1 MKNIDDEAIAIVGM
15 ASQYPGAKNPLELWE
30 NILSQRVQ
38 FRRLPDE
45 RFPTDE
51 YYDSNVNAKDRTYGS
66 RVAVI
71 DGYEFDCVGKRIP
84 KQTYEATDTVQ
95 WLALDMTLQ
104 MLEDAGIDPATLPK
118 ETSGVILGN
127 TLVGDTSRSNY
138 FRLRWPF
145 VRKSLRITAERAGMS
160 STNITKLENSMEGI
174 FKSVFPDVNED
185 TIAGGLANT
194 IAGRVCNYLD
204 LKGGGYIVDG
214 ACASSLI
221 AIYTA
226 AERLLAGDL
235 DFAIAGGVDMSLD
248 TFELIGFAKAG
259 ALSRSEMRVYD
270 KRGDGF
276 IAGEGCGI
284 IGLKRLSD
292 AKRDGNK
299 VYATLQGWGV
309 ATDGKSGIA
318 TPTVEGQSLALQ
330 RALKKSKFDTSS
342 IDFIEGHGTGTKV
355 GDYIELTA
363 MADALNKDNQLDDS
377 SCGVTSFKTIVGH
390 TKAASGVGGL
400 IKTVIALNQRVM
412 PPLANCSMPHGLFS
426 TKAKTLF
433 PIVEGEV
440 KEKTYRMRAGVS
452 SMGFGGINTHILLE
466 SADAPYKHL
475 TPTIS
480 EEALFVSAQDS
491 ELFVFSATTQ
501 SELKE
506 QIINIVED
514 VNKASYAEMADLA
527 KHLTNGINADDVVK
541 ASVVI
546 TSPFQAVE
554 KLKELINILTE
565 NTFLNTSY
573 NNLEK
578 NIFISHN
585 ITKQNIAFVFPGQG
599 SQQINGAKK
608 LIKRYPW
615 AKEILNKAAK
625 IFEKYDRGDIIKT
638 VYQPLEKVSTDTELK
653 QIHSLLQKTQTAQPT
668 IVLASIIWYEY
679 LLRIGVTPAIV
690 AGHSLG
696 ELTAFYSAGTF
707 SLEDVLEL
715 AVLRGKIMASSDKAA
730 GSMASLMCN
739 EEKAEELIKKVTEG
753 YIVLANL
760 NSPRQTV
767 VAGDKKAIERILEIA
782 STEEIR
788 AVELNVSNAFH
799 SNIVDEAAKAFKK
812 QFPISSKIKALNKTV
827 ISSIDGKA
835 IKESLNLKEH
845 FSEQITNPVDFVNTA
860 NTIDKY
866 SDTII
871 EVGTGGVLSNLLKAN
886 IGDNK
891 SFPVATEADSFK
903 DINTVISKLYISGC
917 PINWENIYENRL
929 IRPFIAAKELKFIV
943 NPCEYEFSEESIAA
957 VEQFDMQND
966 SLKDVFTDIPQNQL
980 EQYLKHRK
988 TFISDVIKSDIKTLN
1003 SSIVMEPLPKTEEK
1017 AITETVSTSTS
1028 TLNTLLDLA
1037 TKMTGFPR
1045 ESLNGSMHLL
1055 DDLNFDSIKAG
1066 ELITTAVRN
1075 LKITKEVDPIM
1086 LAGASI
1092 DGIAK
1097 HLDTLLPKTEEKA
1110 ITEIVSTST
1119 STLNT
1124 LLDLATKMTGFPRES
1139 LNGSMHLL
1147 DDLNFDSIKAGEL
1160 ITTAVRNLKITKE
1173 VDPIMLAGAS
1183 IDGIA
1188 KHLDTLLP
1196 KTEEPSLL
1204 VTKNINPEPIAYD
1217 KMWVREFI
1225 LENIPSSIDKTNF
1238 ILNTQSLQNVF
1249 DTIVG
1254 IVYEDAELELA
1265 KEIQRTMQS
1274 YNVKSKLYEYNIYDN
1289 SSEHVIAILS
1299 RSDNTN
1305 PLDINKI
1312 EETLNKLRIPLHP
1325 SLKSITYVQF
1335 DRIQF
1340 EDSQAIAKIESSCA
1354 ASYAA
1359 SAHFER
1365 PSLRVRVVDFDSRI
1379 DKSKI
1384 VNSVLYEQLLNDNY
1398 IFASYDKNDLRYTNK
1413 PVLLQT
1419 QLEPK
1424 RTYKLSKKDV
1434 VIVTGGAK
1442 GITAECAMALAIK
1455 TGATMA
1461 LVGSSPY
1468 PKEEDS
1474 SNEIIQTLKKF
1485 TENNIPHNY
1494 YNCNIADYS
1503 SVDTLVKKIQE
1514 DFGRVTCI
1522 IHGAGINNPSRTG
1535 QLDAKKASNEVAPKV
1550 AGIMNLC
1557 NALGDKAPKLIVGL
1571 SSVIGM
1577 TGMPGNSLYGFS
1589 NEALDIV
1596 LKNYEQMNP
1605 GTDIISIAY
1614 SVWADVGMGAKS
1626 GSTKY
1631 LEKMGI
1637 FSIPVNEGVKRFL
1650 RLVEYKPQDRLV
1662 AVSAQLGGLD
1672 TWVQESPVKPKAN
1685 RFLENVL
1692 AYQSN
1697 VEIVSHVHISLE
1709 NDKYIKDHKYRNT
1722 YLFPTVFGLEAMA
1735 QNAACVLNK
1744 ATLDKLTIEDM
1755 RLDLPIIVNPVSGI
1769 DIYIKASVIEREAIQ
1784 DVQIVEVMIST
1795 EKDSFT
1801 HPAFSAKIVLS
1812 PEKMSEDK
1820 SFIEPTHDIGIEP
1833 LNELYGHQLFQGNM
1847 FRRINKIFMMN
1858 DLDML
1863 CQVNHRE
1870 VITAF
1875 SEKFSNELILGDAC
1889 FRDAMLQSS
1898 QLTEEAACLPIG
1910 ISKLV
1915 IFPKNGDTS
1924 FYVRSKVIV
1933 RSETKMECQVQ
1944 ALNEKGQIIEEMKG
1958 YKLKK
1963 IKNGIKF
1970 LKPEQFAN
1978 PIINDKEI
1986 FKKALNQI
1994 EEDLEIV
2001 LPAIVFD
2008 YKQEIATAT
2017 KDERHKLEYPIFS
2030 YVGKILT
2037 NEEVDVDAITWN
2049 DNGKPII
2056 KDQSFNLS
2064 LSHNQA
2070 HILCTAGY
2078 EAQGS
2083 DIELVEERSKKVWDT
2098 LLGVHANILE
2108 KLIENGDTLDQAGT
2122 RIWSVMESFIKAFA
2136 VAPEEIIMKKSHSNS
2151 ILFIANTKEKKLTI
2165 ATFPLIFTRNREK
2178 IVAIGIE
2185 PSQSIKNKDKD
2196 IQKKLDISESCYIRI
2211 GENGQSQQ
2219 CYQFRVSFKE
2229 ATMLQKLVNYS
2240 TFAFWMGKVREAAL
2254 LNIGTKLI
2262 DDTSSGNYAWVTN
2275 YSKIN
2280 ILGNVTSFDL
2290 IEGRTWTS
2298 KRFGSK
2304 NSSNV
2309 LHFDWIK
2316 INENGVEERVAY
2328 CEMATTWVLIK
2339 DHGIVESAVYPDYLE
2354 EFMLDIE
2361 PSSTSDS
2368 LVIAQMT
2375 ESLKDVSLS
2384 NEIIYKAKEGPIVE
2398 PLLHTEI
2405 VQTTLEHSNFIGNI
2419 YFAHY
2424 YEWQKSTLDRYMYSI
2439 IPEYYRGVGEKGELF
2454 AINSEVFHLRE
2465 AMPFSSVK
2473 ITIHLK
2479 TLHNNGVEFYFNYYA
2494 LDEDNTWFKLAYG
2507 ILKAIWMIKK
2517 GKEFVQMKLP
2527 LKLINHLKEKSIL

>member
-1 MKNIDDEAIAIVGM
+1 MKNIDDETIAIVGM
-15 ASQYPGAKNPLELWE
+15 ALQYPGAKNPLELWE

-51 YYDSNVNAKDRTYGS
+51 YYDSNMNAKDKTYGS

-71 DGYEFDCVGKRIP
+71 DGYEFDWVGKRIP

-145 VRKSLRITAERAGMS
+145 VRKSLRVTAERAGMS
-160 STNITKLENSMEGI
+160 STNITKLENSMECV
-174 FKSVFPDVNED
+174 FKSVFPEVNED

-226 AERLLAGDL
+226 AERLLSGDL
-235 DFAIAGGVDMSLD
+235 DFAIAGGVDISLD

-259 ALSRSEMRVYD
+259 ALSKSEMRVYD

-292 AKRDGNK
+292 ANRDGNK

-330 RALKKSKFDTSS
+330 RALKKSKFDTSTL
-342 IDFIEGHGTGTKV
+342 DFIEGHGTGTKV

-426 TKAKTLF
+426 TRAKTLF
-433 PIVEGEV
+433 PIIEGEV

-475 TPTIS
+475 TPSIS

-491 ELFVFSATTQ
+491 ELFVFSANTQ

-527 KHLTNGINADDVVK
+527 KHLTNGINADDVLK

-554 KLKELINILTE
+554 KLKELIDILTE

-573 NNLEK
+573 NNPEK

-585 ITKQNIAFVFPGQG
+585 ITKQNIVFVFPGQG

-615 AKEILNKAAK
+615 AKEILNKATK
-625 IFEKYDRGDIIKT
+625 IFEKYDRGDIIET

-653 QIHSLLQKTQTAQPT
+653 EINSLLQKTQTAQPA

-679 LLRIGVTPAIV
+679 LLRIGVTPAVV

-715 AVLRGKIMASSDKAA
+715 AVLRGKLMASSDKAA

-739 EEKAEELIKKVTEG
+739 EEKANELIKKVTEG

-767 VAGDKKAIERILEIA
+767 VAGDKKAIERILAIA
-782 STEEIR
+782 LIEEIR

-845 FSEQITNPVDFVNTA
+845 FSEQITSPVDFVNTA

-891 SFPVATEADSFK
+891 SYPVATVADSFK

-929 IRPFIAAKELKFIV
+929 IRPFIAAKDIKFIV
-943 NPCEYEFSEESIAA
+943 NPCEYQFSEKSIAA
-957 VEQFDMQND
+957 VEQFDMQKD
-966 SLKDVFTDIPQNQL
+966 SLKDVFTDIPHDQL

-1017 AITETVSTSTS
+1017 AITETVSTST
-1028 TLNTLLDLA
+1028 LNTLLDLA

-1066 ELITTAVRN
+1066 ELITTAVTN
-1075 LKITKEVDPIM
+1075 LKITKEVDPVM

-1097 HLDTLLPKTEEKA
+1097 HLDTLLPETKKTSLPV
-1110 ITEIVSTST
+1110 TE
-1119 STLNT
+1119 
-1124 LLDLATKMTGFPRES
+1124 
-1139 LNGSMHLL
+1139 
-1147 DDLNFDSIKAGEL
+1147 
-1160 ITTAVRNLKITKE
+1160 
-1173 VDPIMLAGAS
+1173 
-1183 IDGIA
+1183 
-1188 KHLDTLLP
+1188 
-1196 KTEEPSLL
+1196 
-1204 VTKNINPEPIAYD
+1204 NINPEPIAYART
-1217 KMWVREFI
+1217 WVREFI

-1238 ILNTQSLQNVF
+1238 ILNTQSLQTAF
-1249 DTIVG
+1249 DTTVS
-1254 IVYEDAELELA
+1254 IVYEDSQLELA

-1274 YNVKSKLYEYNIYDN
+1274 YNVKSELYEYNIYDN

-1305 PLDINKI
+1305 PLDVNKI

-1340 EDSQAIAKIESSCA
+1340 EDTQAVAKIESSCA

-1365 PSLRVRVVDFDSRI
+1365 PTLRVRVVNFDSRA
-1379 DKSKI
+1379 DKTAMADSI
-1384 VNSVLYEQLLNDNY
+1384 LNEQLLNDNY
-1398 IFASYDKNDLRYTNK
+1398 IYSSYDKNDLRYTNK
-1413 PVLLQT
+1413 PALLQT

-1494 YNCNIADYS
+1494 YNCNIADYA
-1503 SVDTLVKKIQE
+1503 SVDALVKKIQE

-1535 QLDAKKASNEVAPKV
+1535 QLDAKRASNEVAPKV
-1550 AGIMNLC
+1550 AGIINLC
-1557 NALGDKAPKLIVGL
+1557 NVLGDKAPKLIIGL

-1605 GTDIISIAY
+1605 DTDIISIAY

-1637 FSIPVNEGVKRFL
+1637 FAIPVDEGVKRFL
-1650 RLVEYKPQDRLV
+1650 RLIEYKPQDRLV

-1672 TWVQESPVKPKAN
+1672 TWVQESPIKPKAN

-1744 ATLDKLTIEDM
+1744 ATLDRLTIEDI

-1769 DIYIKASVIEREAIQ
+1769 DIYIKASVIERETIE
-1784 DVQIVEVMIST
+1784 DVQIVEVLIST
-1795 EKDSFT
+1795 EKDNFT
-1801 HPAFSAKIVLS
+1801 NPAFSAKIILS
-1812 PEKMSEDK
+1812 SEKISEDK
-1820 SFIEPTHDIGIEP
+1820 SFVEPTNDTGIEP

-1847 FRRINKIFMMN
+1847 FRRINKVFMMN
-1858 DLDML
+1858 DIDML

-1870 VITAF
+1870 VISAF
-1875 SEKFSNELILGDAC
+1875 SEDFSNELILGDPC
-1889 FRDAMLQSS
+1889 FRDA
-1898 QLTEEAACLPIG
+1898 
-1910 ISKLV
+1910 
-1915 IFPKNGDTS
+1915 
-1924 FYVRSKVIV
+1924 
-1933 RSETKMECQVQ
+1933 
-1944 ALNEKGQIIEEMKG
+1944 
-1958 YKLKK
+1958 
-1963 IKNGIKF
+1963 
-1970 LKPEQFAN
+1970 
-1978 PIINDKEI
+1978 
-1986 FKKALNQI
+1986 
-1994 EEDLEIV
+1994 
-2001 LPAIVFD
+2001 
-2008 YKQEIATAT
+2008 
-2017 KDERHKLEYPIFS
+2017 
-2030 YVGKILT
+2030 
-2037 NEEVDVDAITWN
+2037 
-2049 DNGKPII
+2049 
-2056 KDQSFNLS
+2056 
-2064 LSHNQA
+2064 
-2070 HILCTAGY
+2070 
-2078 EAQGS
+2078 
-2083 DIELVEERSKKVWDT
+2083 
-2098 LLGVHANILE
+2098 
-2108 KLIENGDTLDQAGT
+2108 
-2122 RIWSVMESFIKAFA
+2122 
-2136 VAPEEIIMKKSHSNS
+2136 
-2151 ILFIANTKEKKLTI
+2151 
-2165 ATFPLIFTRNREK
+2165 
-2178 IVAIGIE
+2178 
-2185 PSQSIKNKDKD
+2185 
-2196 IQKKLDISESCYIRI
+2196 
-2211 GENGQSQQ
+2211 
-2219 CYQFRVSFKE
+2219 
-2229 ATMLQKLVNYS
+2229 
-2240 TFAFWMGKVREAAL
+2240 
-2254 LNIGTKLI
+2254 
-2262 DDTSSGNYAWVTN
+2262 
-2275 YSKIN
+2275 
-2280 ILGNVTSFDL
+2280 
-2290 IEGRTWTS
+2290 
-2298 KRFGSK
+2298 
-2304 NSSNV
+2304 
-2309 LHFDWIK
+2309 
-2316 INENGVEERVAY
+2316 
-2328 CEMATTWVLIK
+2328 
-2339 DHGIVESAVYPDYLE
+2339 
-2354 EFMLDIE
+2354 
-2361 PSSTSDS
+2361 
-2368 LVIAQMT
+2368 
-2375 ESLKDVSLS
+2375 
-2384 NEIIYKAKEGPIVE
+2384 
-2398 PLLHTEI
+2398 
-2405 VQTTLEHSNFIGNI
+2405 
-2419 YFAHY
+2419 
-2424 YEWQKSTLDRYMYSI
+2424 
-2439 IPEYYRGVGEKGELF
+2439 
-2454 AINSEVFHLRE
+2454 
-2465 AMPFSSVK
+2465 
-2473 ITIHLK
+2473 
-2479 TLHNNGVEFYFNYYA
+2479 
-2494 LDEDNTWFKLAYG
+2494 
-2507 ILKAIWMIKK
+2507 
-2517 GKEFVQMKLP
+2517 
-2527 LKLINHLKEKSIL
+2527 